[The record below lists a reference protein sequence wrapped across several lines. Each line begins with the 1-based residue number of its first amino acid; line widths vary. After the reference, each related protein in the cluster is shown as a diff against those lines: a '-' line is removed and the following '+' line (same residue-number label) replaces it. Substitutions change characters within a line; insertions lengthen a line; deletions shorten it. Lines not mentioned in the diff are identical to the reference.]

1 MSKRKQITLAVL
13 ASLLLHLFLFLA
25 VTGYYTIFPP
35 PANPKESE
43 SPEQESPPEM
53 TILDTPSDQNQR
65 QYVRTNDEQ
74 KTDQKQDNAPF
85 ESDKDTAAASEKQ
98 GNQDAPLPTQDG
110 KDLESLMF
118 KNNDF
123 SLAMNGQDYSR
134 ESANGGEQ
142 AAAPTP
148 AATPESTPEST
159 PTPVPTPKDDE
170 LAMLKPPPT
179 PPPTPAPNLAR
190 QNRNQPGAPRTAYR
204 PQSILNRMQGNI
216 SNRGHS
222 AVSALGTPQ
231 GRFQKAVE
239 DAVGSLWYYYVE
251 KHADLI
257 SIGTV
262 RIEFTVS
269 PSGQVVSA
277 RVVSNSSNETL
288 ATCSLQS
295 VRDARIPP
303 MPQELVPLV
312 PGRGLE
318 FTFSFNYM

>member
-1 MSKRKQITLAVL
+1 MSKRKQITLAVVG
-13 ASLLLHLFLFLA
+13 SLLLHVFLFLA

-35 PANPKESE
+35 PANPKETE
-43 SPEQESPPEM
+43 SPIQDSPPQM

-65 QYVRTNDEQ
+65 QYVRTDDDQ

-98 GNQDAPLPTQDG
+98 GNQEAPLPTQDG
-110 KDLESLMF
+110 KDLDSLMF

-123 SLAMNGQDYSR
+123 SLAMNGQDFSR

-148 AATPESTPEST
+148 VPTPEST
-159 PTPVPTPKDDE
+159 PTPAPTAKDDE
-170 LAMLKPPPT
+170 LAMLKPAPT

-190 QNRNQPGAPRTAYR
+190 QNHNRSGAPRTAYR
-204 PQSILNRMQGNI
+204 PQSILSRMQGNV

-222 AVSALGTPQ
+222 SVAALGTPQ

-239 DAVGSLWYYYVE
+239 DAIGSLWYYYVQQ
-251 KHADLI
+251 HADLI
-257 SIGTV
+257 TMGTV
-262 RIEFTVS
+262 RVEFVVS
-269 PSGQVVSA
+269 PTGQVVSA
-277 RVVSNSSNETL
+277 RIVSNSSNATL

-295 VRDARIPP
+295 VRDAKIPP

-312 PGRGLE
+312 PNRGLE
-318 FTFSFNYM
+318 FTFNFNFTM